1 MSRWPS
7 TQASRVL
14 SALLR
19 IGWQIKR
26 TTGSHRVLQR
36 TGWSDVVFA
45 FHDRDETGP
54 SVQSDRTRPRGLMKR
69 MRTIQGVGRRFWNSA
84 AKVETVGSAMTI
96 DFHAWD

>member
-26 TTGSHRVLQR
+26 TTGSHKVLLR
-36 TGWSDVVFA
+36 SGWPDVVFA
-45 FHDRDETGP
+45 FHDRDEIGLRMLARLSKVTGLTP
-54 SVQSDRTRPRGLMKR
+54 EDL
-69 MRTIQGVGRRFWNSA
+69 
-84 AKVETVGSAMTI
+84 
-96 DFHAWD
+96 